1 MRSSL
6 PAAAARPRE
15 RILSLDGVR
24 GIAAVVVVLYHHSLV
39 ARPALEQ
46 QPGVWEWL
54 TQSPAKI
61 LTAGSE
67 AVLVFFVLSGL
78 VVALPALKGRLDW
91 LSYYPSR
98 LVRLYLPVAASLVLA
113 AVFIAL
119 VPHSESQAAPGSWLM
134 ERNAGSAPLSLVLNE
149 ATLLP
154 ATYTLNNVLWSLRWE
169 VLFSLLLPLFVVVA
183 RAVSSHVGAAVVVS
197 TLAMVVGRIVGV
209 DALVYLPTFLL
220 GTLMA
225 ANLDR
230 LQAWGQRVSARR
242 AAGGIWLGIGLAS
255 AGVLLLGWLVR
266 PLVPAGS
273 TGSAV
278 LWGLA
283 GLGAAG
289 LVVVALLSPQA
300 RRVLEGP
307 TPRWLG
313 RISFSLYL
321 VHIPVLASAAFL
333 IGDDR
338 WWLVSAVALPAAFA
352 IAVLFHAAVE
362 KPAHA
367 LARRVGARAAS
378 QPDRSPAP
386 TSV

>member
-1 MRSSL
+1 MRSSP
-6 PAAAARPRE
+6 PADKQQNARIR
-15 RILSLDGVR
+15 SLDGVR
-24 GIAAVVVVLYHHSLV
+24 GIAAVVVLLYHHSLV

-54 TQSPAKI
+54 TQSPIK
-61 LTAGSE
+61 LFTAGTE

-78 VVALPALKGRLDW
+78 VVALPALKGSFDW

-119 VPHSESQAAPGSWLM
+119 VPHSESRAASGSWLL
-134 ERNAGSAPLSLVLNE
+134 ERNADSAPLSLLLNE

-169 VLFSLLLPLFVVVA
+169 VLFSLLLPVFVVAA
-183 RAVSSHVGAAVVVS
+183 RAVASRIWLTVAAC
-197 TLAMVVGRIVGV
+197 TLAMVLGRVVGV
-209 DALVYLPTFLL
+209 DAFVYLPTFFL

-230 LQAWGQRVSARR
+230 LQAWGARVTARG
-242 AAGGIWLGIGLAS
+242 AGIWLGVGVAS
-255 AGVLLLGWLVR
+255 AGVLILGWLLR

-289 LVVVALLSPQA
+289 LIIVALLSPLA
-300 RRVLEGP
+300 RWALE
-307 TPRWLG
+307 TAVPRWLG
-313 RISFSLYL
+313 RMSFSLYL
-321 VHIPVLASAAFL
+321 VHIPVLAAAAFL

-338 WWLVSAVALPAAFA
+338 WWLVSAVALPATFA

-362 KPAHA
+362 RPAHV
-367 LARRVGARAAS
+367 LARRVGDRARS
-378 QPDRSPAP
+378 QPGRSPVP

>member
-1 MRSSL
+1 MRSSV
-6 PAAAARPRE
+6 PVVPRPRG
-15 RILSLDGVR
+15 RIPSLDGVR

-46 QPGVWEWL
+46 QSGVWEWL
-54 TQSPAKI
+54 TQSPAKLLI
-61 LTAGSE
+61 AGSE

-78 VVALPALKGRLDW
+78 VVALPALQGRLHW

-98 LVRLYLPVAASLVLA
+98 LLRLYLPVGASLLLA
-113 AVFIAL
+113 AVFVAL
-119 VPHSESQAAPGSWLM
+119 VPHSGGKAAAGSWLI
-134 ERNAGSAPLSLVLNE
+134 ERNADSAPLSLLLDE

-183 RAVSSHVGAAVVVS
+183 RAVASHVWPAVVVS
-197 TLAMVVGRIVGV
+197 SLAMVLGRVVGV
-209 DALVYLPTFLL
+209 DALVYLPTFFL

-230 LQAWGQRVSARR
+230 LHAWGRMVNTRS
-242 AAGGIWLGIGLAS
+242 GGGVWFGIGVAS
-255 AGVLLLGWLVR
+255 ACLLILGWLAR
-266 PLVPAGS
+266 PVVPASS

-283 GLGAAG
+283 GLGAGG
-289 LVVVALLSPQA
+289 LIVVALLSPLA
-300 RRVLEGP
+300 KRLLESSV
-307 TPRWLG
+307 PRWLG
-313 RISFSLYL
+313 RMSFSLYL
-321 VHIPVLASAAFL
+321 VHVPVLAAAAFL

-338 WWLVSAVALPAAFA
+338 WWLVSAVAVPASFA

-362 KPAHA
+362 RPAHA
-367 LARRVGARAAS
+367 LARSVGVRVRS
-378 QPDRSPAP
+378 QPVRSPVP

>member
-1 MRSSL
+1 MPSST
-6 PAAAARPRE
+6 PSSTHRGR
-15 RILSLDGVR
+15 RIPSLDGVR
-24 GIAAVVVVLYHHSLV
+24 GIAAVIVLLYHHSLV

-61 LTAGSE
+61 LTAGTE

-78 VVALPALKGRLDW
+78 VVALPALQGRLNW
-91 LSYYPSR
+91 TSYYPSR
-98 LVRLYLPVAASLVLA
+98 LLRLYLPVAASLVLA
-113 AVFIAL
+113 AVFL
-119 VPHSESQAAPGSWLM
+119 TVVPDTDAQAAPGSWLL
-134 ERNAGSAPLSLVLNE
+134 ERNADSAPLSLLLNE

-154 ATYTLNNVLWSLRWE
+154 ASYTLNNVLWSLRWE
-169 VLFSLLLPLFVVVA
+169 VLFSLLLPVFVVAA
-183 RAVSSHVGAAVVVS
+183 RAVAPRVWLAVIASTAVMVLGRVVD
-197 TLAMVVGRIVGV
+197 V
-209 DALVYLPTFLL
+209 DALVYLPTFFL

-230 LQAWGQRVSARR
+230 LRAWGAAVSARR
-242 AAGGIWLGIGLAS
+242 AGVIWLGIGVAS
-255 AGVLLLGWLVR
+255 SVLLLGGWLVR

-273 TGSAV
+273 TGSAL

-289 LVVVALLSPQA
+289 LIVVALLSPVCG
-300 RRVLEGP
+300 RVLESRVP
-307 TPRWLG
+307 LWLG
-313 RISFSLYL
+313 RMSFSLYL
-321 VHIPVLASAAFL
+321 VHIPVLAAAANV

-338 WWLVSAVALPAAFA
+338 WWLVSAVALPATFA

-362 KPAHA
+362 RPAHV
-367 LARRVGARAAS
+367 LARRVGDRAAS
-378 QPDRSPAP
+378 QPDRTPVP

>member
-1 MRSSL
+1 MRSSS
-6 PAAAARPRE
+6 PAVDRPMARIR
-15 RILSLDGVR
+15 SLDGVR
-24 GIAAVVVVLYHHSLV
+24 GIAAVVVLLYHHSLM
-39 ARPALEQ
+39 ARPALEH

-54 TQSPAKI
+54 TQSPVKVF
-61 LTAGSE
+61 TAGTE

-78 VVALPALKGRLDW
+78 VVALPALKGGLDW

-98 LVRLYLPVAASLVLA
+98 LVRLYLPVVASLVLA
-113 AVFIAL
+113 ALFLAL
-119 VPHSESQAAPGSWLM
+119 VPRTASQVTAGSWLV
-134 ERNAGSAPLSLVLNE
+134 ERNADSAPLSLLLNE

-154 ATYTLNNVLWSLRWE
+154 ASYTLNNVLWSLRWE

-183 RAVSSHVGAAVVVS
+183 RAVASRVWVAVAVS
-197 TLAMVVGRIVGV
+197 TLVMVLGRVVGI
-209 DALVYLPTFLL
+209 DALVYLPTFFL

-230 LQAWGQRVSARR
+230 LQAWGERVAARR
-242 AAGGIWLGIGLAS
+242 AGVIWLGTAVSS

-283 GLGAAG
+283 GIGAAG
-289 LVVVALLSPQA
+289 LIVVALLSPLA
-300 RRVLEGP
+300 RRLLEGP
-307 TPRWLG
+307 APRWLG

-321 VHIPVLASAAFL
+321 VHIPVLASAAAL
-333 IGDDR
+333 IGDDQ
-338 WWLVSAVALPAAFA
+338 WWLVSAVALPATFA

-362 KPAHA
+362 RPAHV
-367 LARRVGARAAS
+367 LARRVGDRAAS
-378 QPDRSPAP
+378 QPDRSRVPI
-386 TSV
+386 SV